1 MFLVFFSAGFSCEGC
16 ILFSVHVSKHSKGSV
31 YLANKQYIYIYIYIA
46 KEAEEAL
53 KFIYK
58 GN

>member
-1 MFLVFFSAGFSCEGC
+1 MIIVISSFRSFSAGFCEGY
-16 ILFSVHVSKHSKGSV
+16 ILFSVHVSKHSMGSV
-31 YLANKQYIYIYIYIA
+31 YLANKQYIYIA
-46 KEAEEAL
+46 KEAL